1 MATNVIGHQMEPW
14 WRLDDKVVMVTGAS
28 SGLGREFCVDL
39 AKAGCRIIAASRRT
53 DRLKSLCDEIN
64 QLSSSSA
71 SRAVA
76 VELDVARDSK
86 AIEASVQKAWDMFGC
101 VHALINNAGVR
112 GTVSSTLELSEE
124 EWDDIFATNLK
135 GTWLVSKFVC
145 TRMRDANIQG
155 SVVNITSASG
165 LDRVLSRGSLAYSAS
180 KAAVHAATKVMALE
194 LGEFKIK
201 VNSIAPGI
209 FKSEITYKL
218 MEKPWLKN
226 YVSQA
231 VPLKDLG
238 TTDPALTS
246 LVRYLIHDESNYV
259 TGNIFVVD
267 SGLTLRG
274 VPLQSSL

>member
-226 YVSQA
+226 YVSPA

>member
-1 MATNVIGHQMEPW
+1 MATHVTGHQLEPW

-39 AKAGCRIIAASRRT
+39 ARAGCRIIAAARRT
-53 DRLKSLCDEIN
+53 DRLKSLCDEMN
-64 QLSSSSA
+64 QLSSSGA

-76 VELDVARDSK
+76 VELDVAGGSK

-101 VHALINNAGVR
+101 IHALINNAGVR

-124 EWDDIFATNLK
+124 EWDDTFATNLK

-155 SVVNITSASG
+155 SVVNITSVSG
-165 LDRVLSRGSLAYSAS
+165 LNRVLFPGSLAYSAS
-180 KAAVHAATKVMALE
+180 KAAVHTSTKVMALE
-194 LGEFKIK
+194 LGEFKIR

-209 FKSEITYKL
+209 FKSDITGKL

-226 YVSQA
+226 YVSQV

-238 TTDPALTS
+238 TTDPALSS

-259 TGNIFVVD
+259 TGNIFVVE
-267 SGLTLRG
+267 SGLTLPG
-274 VPLQSSL
+274 IPLQSSL